1 MARPII
7 SPMSVSATTPE
18 TVVVLDQRMRVV
30 EEQTNALLRD
40 LEKLG
45 VNGDSMELFPSKPLE
60 NWDGHRSI
68 SPVHARVAFVGKNDT
83 LWRTCETLVNRMC
96 RLESVVQTL
105 KLNMFRLQ
113 TEKELNPKHA
123 ANLEQRLNTIQEEH
137 IQELKVLQTEGRTL
151 YQQLSESREEEG
163 KARDQVQRLSAALE
177 IATAAKLKEH
187 LSKERSMRE
196 TLEESQ
202 AVLLYRMQ
210 DMEVTVEK
218 ERKQVHI
225 LQQDSSSLRQ
235 DIQIIQEKLLKEEE
249 RTVQLEQEC
258 IQLKADLES
267 RETTIS
273 RLSEEGKAVQVS
285 FSKEHE
291 ENLQLR
297 SEITA
302 LRDVAEKVQVLNE
315 QLDQQCAEL
324 NGTLQSVTMEK
335 AKLISD
341 HQAALK
347 AEQDK
352 ISQKL
357 QEQDLLL
364 DAARASIMEELQI
377 VQNEKAR
384 LQREIEALHAE
395 HADCKQRACQV
406 EESTATQ
413 KELLEST
420 VARLRSELEA
430 ALQEKD
436 SLLKEKEKLGEE
448 MQKTIHE
455 RTQENNKLEAELTEK
470 KLEIDPLKD
479 TLKILEEENK
489 NLLEREAAMKHQQ
502 HAQQQVDQVLA
513 ELTDNKN
520 KLAYEKGKLQ
530 VRVQQLEEDVQSL
543 ADAHSENSQ
552 LRKRYTALETKYNQ
566 ANTELASVRISMQ
579 RMEAQLKQ
587 TQSVLVCTEEEF
599 SNAVQSRDEALKENQ
614 KIKGQISAIEE
625 RGKHKV
631 ATLRRKV
638 EEAKQDNFKM
648 TTMLENVLASHN
660 KMQVALEKVQT
671 ELGRK
676 DSEIAGLRKDRTQFQ
691 QRIQKLEEEL
701 EHCHSKLVLETQH
714 SMKIDPLR
722 KALECSKADNKKLL
736 QNLEQTR
743 QTNSVLQSKLIL
755 VQDELESK
763 EAEYQQLLECRDQLI
778 EESKLEAKLYGER
791 IETLKKQFQTEREA
805 AKKAAHKESSE
816 LKKALE
822 EACSKSSEMSRSN
835 RELRAKVTELDEALA
850 SQKAK
855 LKRQKAVIARYFN
868 SKADNAERI
877 KEIESE
883 LRQMEEMKQQY
894 QKKNYEQSLSIK
906 EFVSELTSLQ
916 SEMQELAKNQQEVA
930 KENQNLESQLEAER
944 KQRKQLVEHCQT
956 LEDTV
961 RHLKKCKEDT
971 EQKLKE
977 ASVESEQISA
987 NLEEAHRWFKSKF
1000 ENLQHEL
1007 AKRRPLEIP
1016 CEQDDKEEKPV
1027 KLPSQACLKR
1037 WETKHHLKFV
1047 SKKYLNELKK

>member
-177 IATAAKLKEH
+177 IATAAKRDVAIAAEELKVTNNQMSHKLKELKEH

-520 KLAYEKGKLQ
+520 KLAYEKGKL
-530 VRVQQLEEDVQSL
+530 
-543 ADAHSENSQ
+543 
-552 LRKRYTALETKYNQ
+552 
-566 ANTELASVRISMQ
+566 
-579 RMEAQLKQ
+579 Q